1 MRRLKRNEDG
11 FSLLE
16 VMIAAAI
23 LAVGLLTIA
32 LAQVSAL
39 KMGSRSKHLN
49 EAMYLAQEQ
58 VETFKAMNV
67 DNLVF
72 RNAGTFDDPS
82 GYIDGAGCSNSG
94 PGNCE
99 FGGGTTIGGDETHY
113 LRRWT
118 IEPDQP
124 SVGLTRI
131 TIEVDWENADSNT
144 GSTQVVWI
152 KGAN

>member
-1 MRRLKRNEDG
+1 MRARNSNEDG

-39 KMGSRSKHLN
+39 KMGSRSKHLS
-49 EAMYLAQEQ
+49 EAVYLAQEQ
-58 VETFKAMNV
+58 VETFKAMNA
-67 DNLVF
+67 DDLTF
-72 RNAGTFDDPS
+72 TQAGTFDDPS
-82 GYIDGAGCSNSG
+82 GYLDSSG
-94 PGNCE
+94 HGESGNDPPTTGE
-99 FGGGTTIGGDETHY
+99 PGGGDDQTHY

-124 SVGLTRI
+124 SAGLTRI
-131 TIEVDWENADSNT
+131 TSEVDWENADSNT
-144 GSTQVVWI
+144 GTTEVVWI